1 MEGMESSE
9 NYRNYME
16 IMCLIE
22 LMYRR
27 VSVTGLRS
35 DFIITTKGDTF
46 WKISLISKNLQ

>member
-27 VSVTGLRS
+27 VSVIDLKFRMKMCV
-35 DFIITTKGDTF
+35 FNQNTK
-46 WKISLISKNLQ
+46 

>member
-27 VSVTGLRS
+27 VSVTALKS
-35 DFIITTKGDTF
+35 DLQETKMGRR
-46 WKISLISKNLQ
+46 KLLEKMP